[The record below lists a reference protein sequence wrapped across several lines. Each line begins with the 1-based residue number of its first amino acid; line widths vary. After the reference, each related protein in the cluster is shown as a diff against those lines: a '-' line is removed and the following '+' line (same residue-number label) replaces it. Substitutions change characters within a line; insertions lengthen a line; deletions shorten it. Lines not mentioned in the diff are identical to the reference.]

1 MIKLLDAQYANGFLV
16 HLPSGT
22 CCFGWQ
28 SCKILL
34 NVPLND
40 LEITAVHDLPK
51 WKNGTQ
57 PVIVQLLSPDK
68 KNALMRKHAMLRGSK
83 VYVNDHLSQ
92 TNSDLFR
99 EARRLKKDNNVFS
112 AWIMNCKIFI
122 KKSEHA
128 PRLHFDKVQQLRN
141 IVR

>member
-1 MIKLLDAQYANGFLV
+1 M
-16 HLPSGT
+16 T
-22 CCFGWQ
+22 W
-28 SCKILL
+28 
-34 NVPLND
+34 
-40 LEITAVHDLPK
+40 
-51 WKNGTQ
+51 NGTQ

-99 EARRLKKDNNVFS
+99 EARRLKKDNNIFS

-122 KKSEHA
+122 KKSEHV